1 MTQIYTFFLLSVVSV
16 FKGNGA
22 RVILIT
28 FLIATYP
35 TQTKKTHKNVF
46 LPRKL
51 STFSREAT
59 QRRKCCRFVFLSC
72 AFLVATIYDNES
84 LI

>member
-35 TQTKKTHKNVF
+35 TQTKKHTKMYF